1 MLFGPERVSLHTAKQ
16 FGVLNTVQQLS
27 SFLWRVFLRPVGDA
41 KARRR
46 RLLGLSWGKKHS
58 LCACGECFLC
68 SVLKE
73 VGKVFVAQIWVLSML
88 CS

>member
-46 RLLGLSWGKKHS
+46 LLLRPSCGFAENILRCCLHVS
-58 LCACGECFLC
+58 LGFFGFDSANMRP
-68 SVLKE
+68 
-73 VGKVFVAQIWVLSML
+73 QIW
-88 CS
+88 CCHA